1 MKSTNI
7 KRFPTLHSRLTEH
20 LQTCIAVGKVSTWWQ
35 WKTTLIQKSPE
46 KDAEKTGKWRKTNFW
61 LTRKVCVANQV
72 KRWCISGYPV
82 LSQSKYRIQHDIVD
96 KQIHL
101 LLLKEHGI
109 PTGNKWCCHAPNV
122 VTETDDGKVKIY
134 QDKPIKN
141 DRKVSYNRS
150 DPIVVDREENTW
162 HNVHLKIPMGKSLW

>member
-1 MKSTNI
+1 M
-7 KRFPTLHSRLTEH
+7 
-20 LQTCIAVGKVSTWWQ
+20 
-35 WKTTLIQKSPE
+35 
-46 KDAEKTGKWRKTNFW
+46 
-61 LTRKVCVANQV
+61 
-72 KRWCISGYPV
+72 

-101 LLLKEHGI
+101 LLLKKHGI

-122 VTETDDGKVKIY
+122 VAETDDGKVKIY

-162 HNVHLKIPMGKSLW
+162 HNVHLKIPMDHGGKD